1 MRIAKIDTDMLIVLD
16 EDWGTYAFKAC
27 WWILCIEKSFMNVDA
42 FPVGNLVDFT
52 ITILDFSMV
61 PVHGKSN
68 ERFFTQWF
76 GCNLNH

>member
-1 MRIAKIDTDMLIVLD
+1 
-16 EDWGTYAFKAC
+16 
-27 WWILCIEKSFMNVDA
+27 MNVDA

-68 ERFFTQWF
+68 ERFFTQ
-76 GCNLNH
+76 